1 MKLRFQIEQ
10 ARLGQSLF
18 QLRRL
23 QFKLRRLQLSIL
35 RFAVVI
41 PCQPTARDQPVD
53 QIIPL
58 KCSAQRLFD
67 TRKSEHRVDS
77 DSRRQ
82 SATNER
88 IRQDGDEKKRGGDQK
103 A

>member
-10 ARLGQSLF
+10 ARFGQSLF

-41 PCQPTARDQPVD
+41 PCQPAARDQPVD
-53 QIIPL
+53 QIISL
-58 KCSAQRLFD
+58 KRSAQRLFD
-67 TRKSEHRVDS
+67 TLKSEHPVAR

-82 SATNER
+82 SAAQER
-88 IRQDGDEKKRGGDQK
+88 IRQDYNEKKRGGDQK

>member
-1 MKLRFQIEQ
+1 MKLRFQVEQ
-10 ARLGQSLF
+10 ARFGQSLF

-58 KCSAQRLFD
+58 KSAAEELLD
-67 TRKSEHRVDS
+67 IRKSEHPVARVS
-77 DSRRQ
+77 GGK
-82 SATNER
+82 SAVQEH
-88 IRQDGDEKKRGGDQK
+88 IRQDANEKIRG
-103 A
+103 

>member
-1 MKLRFQIEQ
+1 MKLRFQVEQ
-10 ARLGQSLF
+10 ARFGQPLF
-18 QLRRL
+18 QLCRL

-35 RFAVVI
+35 RFAVVV

-58 KCSAQRLFD
+58 KSAAKELFD
-67 TRKSEHRVDS
+67 IRKSEHPIARVS
-77 DSRRQ
+77 GRK
-82 SATNER
+82 SATKER
-88 IRQDGDEKKRGGDQK
+88 VRQEANEKKRGGDKK

>member
-10 ARLGQSLF
+10 ARFGQPLF

-35 RFAVVI
+35 RFAVVV
-41 PCQPTARDQPVD
+41 PCQPSPRDQPVD

-58 KCSAQRLFD
+58 KSAAQELFD
-67 TRKSEHRVDS
+67 IRKSEHPVAS
-77 DSRRQ
+77 VSGGK
-82 SATNER
+82 SAAQER
-88 IRQDGDEKKRGGDQK
+88 IRQEANEKKRGGGQK

>member
-1 MKLRFQIEQ
+1 MKLRFQVEQ
-10 ARLGQSLF
+10 ARFGQPLF

-58 KCSAQRLFD
+58 KRATKELFD
-67 TRKSEHRVDS
+67 VRKSEHPVARVS
-77 DSRRQ
+77 GGK
-82 SATNER
+82 SAAQEGAC
-88 IRQDGDEKKRGGDQK
+88 QDADEKKRGGAKK